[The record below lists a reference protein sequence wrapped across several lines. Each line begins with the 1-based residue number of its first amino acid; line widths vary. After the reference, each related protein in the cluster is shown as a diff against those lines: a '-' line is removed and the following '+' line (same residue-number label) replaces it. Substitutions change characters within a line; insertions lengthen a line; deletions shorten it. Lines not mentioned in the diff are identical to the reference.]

1 MPLFVVSQSAFS
13 PPDNFATIVVGESSP
28 RQKTEKIKSFRAVTY
43 RLRCEKGGTEMDA
56 DEIQALVQSMQI
68 PRPPASA
75 ADAIKLQWLT
85 LQLLQ
90 SIAIS
95 LATQA
100 ATNSK

>member
-1 MPLFVVSQSAFS
+1 
-13 PPDNFATIVVGESSP
+13 
-28 RQKTEKIKSFRAVTY
+28 
-43 RLRCEKGGTEMDA
+43 MDA
-56 DEIQALVQSMQI
+56 DEIQQLVTSMAI

-95 LATQA
+95 LAT
-100 ATNSK
+100 TNSKP